1 MIVSAIAALAANRVI
16 GKDKDLPWHL
26 PDDMK
31 FFMQTT
37 SGHHVIMGRRNYE
50 SLPAKY
56 KPLPNRTNIV
66 LTRQSDYEA
75 PGCIVMHD
83 IASAIDHARRAG
95 EAECFIIGGAE
106 IYRLAMPYTT
116 RLYLTEIEAEVEGDT
131 WFPEWNRAEWRET
144 SRTHH
149 PADQR
154 HAYAFDIVV
163 YDRIET
169 V

>member
-75 PGCIVMHD
+75 PG
-83 IASAIDHARRAG
+83 
-95 EAECFIIGGAE
+95 
-106 IYRLAMPYTT
+106 
-116 RLYLTEIEAEVEGDT
+116 
-131 WFPEWNRAEWRET
+131 
-144 SRTHH
+144 
-149 PADQR
+149 
-154 HAYAFDIVV
+154 
-163 YDRIET
+163 
-169 V
+169 